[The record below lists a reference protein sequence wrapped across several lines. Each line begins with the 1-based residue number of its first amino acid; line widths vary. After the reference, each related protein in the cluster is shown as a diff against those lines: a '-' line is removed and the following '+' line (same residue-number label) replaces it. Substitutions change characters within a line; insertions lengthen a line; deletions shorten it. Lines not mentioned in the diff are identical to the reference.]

1 MKPNKLSIFMR
12 KGLLK
17 VEKHSPE
24 ILMVLGIGGMIT
36 TTVTAVKATPKALEL
51 VKEAELDKGGVYDET
66 GEIAPEP
73 LTPIEAVKV
82 AWKCYI
88 PSVLV
93 GGLSVACLIGANSAH
108 LKRHAAIA
116 AAYAISESTLK
127 EYQDKV
133 IQTIGEKKAGVIK
146 DEIAKDRIKKDPVA
160 NHEVL
165 LTERGNTLCYDAL
178 SGRYF
183 KSDIDRIKKA
193 ENNINRQMRYDMY
206 VTLNEFYSELGLE
219 SIKIG
224 DELGWCIDNGYLE
237 LDFRSQL
244 TDDGTPCLVIDYRV
258 GPKYDY
264 KY

>member
-12 KGLLK
+12 KGMLK
-17 VEKHSPE
+17 IEKHSPE

-36 TTVTAVKATPKALEL
+36 TTVMAVKATPKALSLIE
-51 VKEAELDKGGVYDET
+51 EAKADTDDGT
-66 GEIAPEP
+66 
-73 LTPIEAVKV
+73 LTPVEAVTT

-206 VTLNEFYSELGLE
+206 VTLNEFYAELGLE